1 MVVMEAQL
9 LIPWMEAVG
18 VLHRLDSDEGVP
30 AATIGPVRICLPPE
44 LVETL
49 RPHVGER
56 IGVLRTDDIAR
67 PYRVRFCGR

>member
-1 MVVMEAQL
+1 MIRGRILKNWEVG
-9 LIPWMEAVG
+9 VG
-18 VLHRLDSDEGVP
+18 VLHRLDSDEGLP

-56 IGVLRTDDIAR
+56 VGVLRTDDIAR